1 MSFMLF
7 IGPIIGVAVA
17 IIAAV
22 VIISV
27 VAAAVAQNDINDE
40 DSQKVPAVSI
50 VPETLET
57 AGTYFLLLIAF
68 LIFLWLYFSFCYLN
82 NLI

>member
-27 VAAAVAQNDINDE
+27 IAAVAQKDINDE
-40 DSQKVPAVSI
+40 D
-50 VPETLET
+50 
-57 AGTYFLLLIAF
+57 
-68 LIFLWLYFSFCYLN
+68 
-82 NLI
+82 

>member
-17 IIAAV
+17 IISAV

-27 VAAAVAQNDINDE
+27 VAATVSQKDINDE
-40 DSQKVPAVSI
+40 D
-50 VPETLET
+50 
-57 AGTYFLLLIAF
+57 
-68 LIFLWLYFSFCYLN
+68 
-82 NLI
+82 

>member
-27 VAAAVAQNDINDE
+27 IAAAVAQMKRC
-40 DSQKVPAVSI
+40 QGRLP
-50 VPETLET
+50 
-57 AGTYFLLLIAF
+57 
-68 LIFLWLYFSFCYLN
+68 
-82 NLI
+82 

>member
-17 IIAAV
+17 IISAV

-27 VAAAVAQNDINDE
+27 VAAAVAQKDINDE
-40 DSQKVPAVSI
+40 D
-50 VPETLET
+50 
-57 AGTYFLLLIAF
+57 
-68 LIFLWLYFSFCYLN
+68 
-82 NLI
+82 

>member
-1 MSFMLF
+1 MNFMLF

-27 VAAAVAQNDINDE
+27 VQKDINDE
-40 DSQKVPAVSI
+40 D
-50 VPETLET
+50 
-57 AGTYFLLLIAF
+57 
-68 LIFLWLYFSFCYLN
+68 
-82 NLI
+82 

>member
-22 VIISV
+22 VFISV
-27 VAAAVAQNDINDE
+27 VAAAVSLKDINDE
-40 DSQKVPAVSI
+40 D
-50 VPETLET
+50 
-57 AGTYFLLLIAF
+57 
-68 LIFLWLYFSFCYLN
+68 
-82 NLI
+82 

>member
-22 VIISV
+22 
-27 VAAAVAQNDINDE
+27 AQKDINDE
-40 DSQKVPAVSI
+40 D
-50 VPETLET
+50 
-57 AGTYFLLLIAF
+57 
-68 LIFLWLYFSFCYLN
+68 
-82 NLI
+82 

>member
-27 VAAAVAQNDINDE
+27 VAAAQKDINDE
-40 DSQKVPAVSI
+40 D
-50 VPETLET
+50 
-57 AGTYFLLLIAF
+57 
-68 LIFLWLYFSFCYLN
+68 
-82 NLI
+82 

>member
-1 MSFMLF
+1 MLVHIIKPIYNGYRCNVMSFMLF

-27 VAAAVAQNDINDE
+27 VAAAVAQKDINDE
-40 DSQKVPAVSI
+40 D
-50 VPETLET
+50 
-57 AGTYFLLLIAF
+57 
-68 LIFLWLYFSFCYLN
+68 
-82 NLI
+82 

>member
-17 IIAAV
+17 IISAV

-27 VAAAVAQNDINDE
+27 VAAAVSQEDINDE
-40 DSQKVPAVSI
+40 
-50 VPETLET
+50 
-57 AGTYFLLLIAF
+57 
-68 LIFLWLYFSFCYLN
+68 N
-82 NLI
+82 

>member
-27 VAAAVAQNDINDE
+27 IAALLSHRKILTTKINKKFLQSDIF
-40 DSQKVPAVSI
+40 KYLLP
-50 VPETLET
+50 
-57 AGTYFLLLIAF
+57 GTFF
-68 LIFLWLYFSFCYLN
+68 LIFLFLWLYSALCYLY
-82 NLI
+82 NLV

>member
-27 VAAAVAQNDINDE
+27 VAAAGSQKDINDE
-40 DSQKVPAVSI
+40 D
-50 VPETLET
+50 
-57 AGTYFLLLIAF
+57 
-68 LIFLWLYFSFCYLN
+68 
-82 NLI
+82 

>member
-1 MSFMLF
+1 MDIINMSKRCDIMSFMLF

-27 VAAAVAQNDINDE
+27 IAAAVAQKDINDE
-40 DSQKVPAVSI
+40 D
-50 VPETLET
+50 
-57 AGTYFLLLIAF
+57 
-68 LIFLWLYFSFCYLN
+68 
-82 NLI
+82 

>member
-17 IIAAV
+17 IIAV

-27 VAAAVAQNDINDE
+27 IAAAVAQKDINDE
-40 DSQKVPAVSI
+40 D
-50 VPETLET
+50 
-57 AGTYFLLLIAF
+57 
-68 LIFLWLYFSFCYLN
+68 
-82 NLI
+82 

>member
-27 VAAAVAQNDINDE
+27 IAAVSQKDINDE
-40 DSQKVPAVSI
+40 D
-50 VPETLET
+50 
-57 AGTYFLLLIAF
+57 
-68 LIFLWLYFSFCYLN
+68 
-82 NLI
+82 